1 MLRKIIV
8 IGPAYP
14 LRGGIAAFTERLS
27 DELFKQGN
35 DVSIE
40 TYSLQYPKFLFPGKT
55 QLSTEENTSKVPI
68 QVSLNSINPFNWI
81 RMGKRLKKAKP
92 DIVIFKYW
100 IPFMAPALGTLA
112 RIIKKN
118 KATKCIALA
127 HNILPHEKRIGDRR
141 LSKYFIKA
149 MDGFLVLSESVKK
162 DLESFNFKKPV
173 RISSHPLYDHFG
185 ELLKREEALRILQ
198 LDTDY
203 NYLLFFG
210 FIREYKG
217 LDLALKALA
226 STKLKDLKLKLIVA
240 GEFYSEAKSYHDLVN
255 KLSISDRVIFHSDF
269 ISDSLVPAYFSAADL
284 IVQPYK
290 DATQS
295 GVTQIAYHF
304 NKPILV
310 TNVGGLPELVPH
322 KKAGYVSS
330 LDTEEIASYILDF
343 FKEKREKEFSANIF
357 DLKKKYS
364 WKLFVERFNELIT
377 DIESFK

>member
-1 MLRKIIV
+1 LRKIIV

-40 TYSLQYPKFLFPGKT
+40 TYSFQYPKFLFPGKT

-81 RMGKRLKKAKP
+81 SLGKRLKKAKP

-118 KATKCIALA
+118 KVTKCIALA
-127 HNILPHEKRIGDRR
+127 HNILPHEKRIGDRC

-226 STKLKDLKLKLIVA
+226 SAKLKGLKLKLIVA

-255 KLSISDRVIFHSDF
+255 KLSISNRVIFRSDF

-357 DLKKKYS
+357 ELKKKYS

>member
-1 MLRKIIV
+1 MRKIIV

-40 TYSLQYPKFLFPGKT
+40 TYSFQYPKFLFPGKT

-81 RMGKRLKKAKP
+81 SLGKRLKKAKP

-118 KATKCIALA
+118 KVTKCIALV
-127 HNILPHEKRIGDRR
+127 HNILPHEKRIGDRC

-226 STKLKDLKLKLIVA
+226 SAKLKGLKLKLIVA

-255 KLSISDRVIFHSDF
+255 KLSISNRVIFRSDF
-269 ISDSLVPAYFSAADL
+269 IPDSLVPAYFSAADL